1 MSKLQNI
8 KNAYDETQFAL
19 IGTAILNKDR
29 FYDLMEY
36 PDDIFTYPMS
46 NIYQAMK
53 SLNAAEMEL
62 DIYSVTNYLKHNDDK
77 FNTDFLLSIYEM
89 PTVTNYRYLLESA
102 LHERNKKL
110 VADYAKDLFARC
122 QSRDL
127 EYKQFLDEV
136 INIKDIVSEQ
146 FNKKYLPLKD
156 EMYSLH
162 TDNGLR
168 YFKTGIDKIDEKIVG
183 LFQGRFYILAASP
196 GAGKSTL
203 ARQISYR
210 KRFLFFTL
218 EMTKQ
223 EILANIIM
231 QYSGIA
237 SWKILADKLTDTEK
251 DIVVKVKKNLEDSMH
266 FTIIDDVYDVNQ
278 IITITK
284 SKHKRGEI
292 DGVIIDYI
300 QLCSGAK
307 GENQNIK
314 IGYISRSFKMLAQ
327 QLKIPVVGLSQFSRG
342 SDKEDRQPELTDLR
356 DSGSLEQDANCVI
369 FLHTKKED
377 RLKDIC
383 PVNIIVAKNRGG
395 RVGIIKDLE
404 FRKSESR
411 ITDLEHETDYSKTS
425 YIHN

>member
-1 MSKLQNI
+1 MNYTIDQ
-8 KNAYDETQFAL
+8 TQMAL
-19 IGTAILNKDR
+19 IGTAILNKDK

-53 SLNAAEMEL
+53 ALNAAEMEL
-62 DIYSVTNYLKHNDDK
+62 DLYSVTNYIKHNDDK
-77 FNTDFLLSIYEM
+77 FNTDFLLSIYEQ
-89 PTVTNYRYLLESA
+89 PTVTNYRYLLETA

-110 VADYAKDLFARC
+110 VADYAKDLYTRC
-122 QSRDL
+122 QDRSL
-127 EYKQFLDEV
+127 NYKEFLDEV
-136 INIKDIVSEQ
+136 INVKDVISEQ
-146 FNKKYLPLKD
+146 FNKKYIPLKD

-162 TDNGLR
+162 TDNGLK
-168 YFKTGIDKIDEKIVG
+168 YYKTGIETIDEKIVG

-203 ARQISYR
+203 ARQIAYK

-223 EILANIIM
+223 EILSNIIM
-231 QYSGIA
+231 QYSGIP
-237 SWKILADKLTDTEK
+237 SWKILADKLTDNEK
-251 DIVVKVKKNLEDSMH
+251 DIVVKVKKNLAESMH
-266 FTIIDDVYDVNQ
+266 FTIIDDIYDVNQ

-292 DGVIIDYI
+292 DGVIVDYI

-307 GENQNIK
+307 GDNQNIK
-314 IGYISRSFKMLAQ
+314 IGYISRQFKMLAQ

-369 FLHTKKED
+369 FLHTKKEE

-395 RVGIIKDLE
+395 RVGIIKDLV

-411 ITDLEHETDYSKTS
+411 ITDLEYETDYSKTS
-425 YIHN
+425 YVHD

>member
-1 MSKLQNI
+1 MSNYI
-8 KNAYDETQFAL
+8 IDETQMAL

-29 FYDLMEY
+29 FIDLLEY
-36 PDDIFTYPMS
+36 PEDIFTYPMS
-46 NIYQAMK
+46 NIYKAMK
-53 SLNAAEMEL
+53 SLHDSDMEL
-62 DIYSVTNYLKHNDDK
+62 DIYSITNYIKHNDDT
-77 FNTDFLLSIYEM
+77 FNTDFLLSIYQM
-89 PTVTNYRYLLESA
+89 PTVTNYKYLLETA
-102 LHERNKKL
+102 LHVRNKKL
-110 VADYAKDLFARC
+110 VSDYAKDLFSRC

-127 EYKQFLDEV
+127 EYKDFLDQV
-136 INIKDIVSEQ
+136 INIKDIISEQ
-146 FNKKYLPLKD
+146 FNKKYVPLKD

-162 TDNGLR
+162 TENGLK
-168 YFKTGIDKIDEKIVG
+168 YYKTGIDKLDEKIVG
-183 LFQGRFYILAASP
+183 LFQGRFIIIAASP

-203 ARQISYR
+203 ARQISYK

-223 EILANIIM
+223 EILANILM
-231 QYSGIA
+231 QYSGIP
-237 SWKILADKLTDTEK
+237 SWKILADLLTDQERDT
-251 DIVVKVKKNLEDSMH
+251 IVKVKKNLETTMH
-266 FTIIDDVYDVNQ
+266 FTIIDDVYDINQ
-278 IITITK
+278 IINITK

-292 DGVIIDYI
+292 DGVIIDYM

-314 IGYISRSFKMLAQ
+314 IGYISRQLKMLSG
-327 QLKIPVVGLSQFSRG
+327 QLKIPVIGLSQFSRG

-369 FLHTKKED
+369 FLHTKKEE

-395 RVGIIKDLE
+395 RVGIIKDLV
-404 FRKSESR
+404 FKKALSQ
-411 ITDLEHETDYSKTS
+411 ITELEHETNFDNMQ

>member
-1 MSKLQNI
+1 MNNNFTI
-8 KNAYDETQFAL
+8 DETQMAL

-29 FYDLMEY
+29 FIDLLEY
-36 PDDIFTYPMS
+36 PEDIFTYPMS
-46 NIYQAMK
+46 NVYKAMRQLHD
-53 SLNAAEMEL
+53 SDMEL
-62 DIYSVTNYLKHNDDK
+62 DLYSVTNYLKHNDDK

-89 PTVTNYRYLLESA
+89 PTVVNYKYLLESA
-102 LHERNKKL
+102 LHIRNKKL
-110 VADYAKDLFARC
+110 VSDYAKDLFSRC

-127 EYKQFLDEV
+127 EYKDFLDQV
-136 INIKDIVSEQ
+136 INIKDVISEQ
-146 FNKKYLPLKD
+146 FNKKYVPLKD

-162 TDNGLR
+162 TENGLK
-168 YFKTGIDKIDEKIVG
+168 YYKTGIDKLDEKIVG
-183 LFQGRFYILAASP
+183 LFQGRFIIIAASP

-203 ARQISYR
+203 ARQISYK

-231 QYSGIA
+231 QYSGIP
-237 SWKILADKLTDTEK
+237 SWKILADLLTDAERDT
-251 DIVVKVKKNLEDSMH
+251 IVKVKKNLETTMH
-266 FTIIDDVYDVNQ
+266 FTIIDDVYDINQ
-278 IITITK
+278 IINITK

-292 DGVIIDYI
+292 DGVIIDYM

-314 IGYISRSFKMLAQ
+314 IGYISRQLKMLSG
-327 QLKIPVVGLSQFSRG
+327 QLKIPVIGLSQFSRG

-369 FLHTKKED
+369 FLYTKKEE

-383 PVNIIVAKNRGG
+383 PVSIIVAKNRGG
-395 RVGIIKDLE
+395 RVGVIKDLV
-404 FRKSESR
+404 FKKALSQ
-411 ITDLEHETDYSKTS
+411 ITDLEHETNFEKMD

>member
-1 MSKLQNI
+1 MSNYI
-8 KNAYDETQFAL
+8 IDETQMAL

-29 FYDLMEY
+29 FIDLLEY
-36 PDDIFTYPMS
+36 PEDIFTYPMS
-46 NIYQAMK
+46 NIYKAMK
-53 SLNAAEMEL
+53 SLHDSDMEL
-62 DIYSVTNYLKHNDDK
+62 DIYSITNYIKHNDDT
-77 FNTDFLLSIYEM
+77 FNTDFLLSIYQM
-89 PTVTNYRYLLESA
+89 PTVTNYKYLLETA
-102 LHERNKKL
+102 LHVRNKKL
-110 VADYAKDLFARC
+110 VSDYAKDLFSRC

-127 EYKQFLDEV
+127 EYKDFLDQV
-136 INIKDIVSEQ
+136 INIKDIISEQ
-146 FNKKYLPLKD
+146 FNKKYVPLKD

-162 TDNGLR
+162 TENGLK
-168 YFKTGIDKIDEKIVG
+168 YYKTGIDKLDEKIVG
-183 LFQGRFYILAASP
+183 LFQGRFIIIAASP

-203 ARQISYR
+203 ARQISYK

-223 EILANIIM
+223 EILANILM
-231 QYSGIA
+231 QYSGIE
-237 SWKILADKLTDTEK
+237 SWRILADKLTDTEK
-251 DIVVKVKKNLEDSMH
+251 DTIVKVKKNLETTMH
-266 FTIIDDVYDVNQ
+266 FTIIDDVYDINQ
-278 IITITK
+278 IINITK

-292 DGVIIDYI
+292 DGMVLDYM

-314 IGYISRSFKMLAQ
+314 IGYISRQLKMLSG

-369 FLHTKKED
+369 FLHTKKEE

-395 RVGIIKDLE
+395 RVGIIKDLV
-404 FRKSESR
+404 FKKSLSQ
-411 ITDLEHETDYSKTS
+411 ITDLEHETNYDKMN

>member
-1 MSKLQNI
+1 MSNYTI
-8 KNAYDETQFAL
+8 DETQMAL

-29 FYDLMEY
+29 FIDLLEY
-36 PDDIFTYPMS
+36 PEDIFTYPMS
-46 NIYQAMK
+46 NIYKAMK
-53 SLNAAEMEL
+53 SLHASDMEL
-62 DIYSVTNYLKHNDDK
+62 DIYSITNYIKHNDDT
-77 FNTDFLLSIYEM
+77 FNTDFLLSIYQM
-89 PTVTNYRYLLESA
+89 PTVTNYKYLLETA
-102 LHERNKKL
+102 LHVRNKKL
-110 VADYAKDLFARC
+110 VSDYAKDLFSRC

-127 EYKQFLDEV
+127 EYKDFLDQV
-136 INIKDIVSEQ
+136 INIKDIISEQ
-146 FNKKYLPLKD
+146 FNKKYVPLKD

-162 TDNGLR
+162 TENGLK
-168 YFKTGIDKIDEKIVG
+168 YYKTGIDKLDEKIVG
-183 LFQGRFYILAASP
+183 LFQGRFIIIAASP

-203 ARQISYR
+203 ARQISYK

-223 EILANIIM
+223 EILANILM
-231 QYSGIA
+231 QYSGIE
-237 SWKILADKLTDTEK
+237 SWRILADKLTDTEK
-251 DIVVKVKKNLEDSMH
+251 DTIVKVKKNLETTMH
-266 FTIIDDVYDVNQ
+266 FTIIDDVYDINQ
-278 IITITK
+278 IINITK

-292 DGVIIDYI
+292 DGMVLDYM

-314 IGYISRSFKMLAQ
+314 IGYISRQLKMLSG
-327 QLKIPVVGLSQFSRG
+327 QLKIPVIGLSQFSRG

-369 FLHTKKED
+369 FLHTKKEE

-395 RVGIIKDLE
+395 RVGIIKDLV
-404 FRKSESR
+404 FKKSLSQ
-411 ITDLEHETDYSKTS
+411 ITDLEHETNYDKMN

>member
-1 MSKLQNI
+1 MSNYI
-8 KNAYDETQFAL
+8 IDETQMAL

-29 FYDLMEY
+29 FIDLLEY
-36 PDDIFTYPMS
+36 PEDIFTYPMS
-46 NIYQAMK
+46 NIYKAMK
-53 SLNAAEMEL
+53 SLHDSDMEL
-62 DIYSVTNYLKHNDDK
+62 DIYSITNYIKHNDDT
-77 FNTDFLLSIYEM
+77 FNTDFLLSIYQM
-89 PTVTNYRYLLESA
+89 PTVTNYKYLLETA
-102 LHERNKKL
+102 LHVRNKKL
-110 VADYAKDLFARC
+110 VSDYAKDLFSRC

-127 EYKQFLDEV
+127 EYKDFLDQV
-136 INIKDIVSEQ
+136 INIKDIISEQ
-146 FNKKYLPLKD
+146 FNKKYVPLKD

-162 TDNGLR
+162 TENGLK
-168 YFKTGIDKIDEKIVG
+168 YYKTGIDKLDEKIVG
-183 LFQGRFYILAASP
+183 LFQGRFIIIAASP

-203 ARQISYR
+203 ARQISYK

-223 EILANIIM
+223 EILANILM
-231 QYSGIA
+231 QYSGIE
-237 SWKILADKLTDTEK
+237 SWRILADKLTDTEK
-251 DIVVKVKKNLEDSMH
+251 DTIVKVKKNLETTMH
-266 FTIIDDVYDVNQ
+266 FTIIDDVYDINQ
-278 IITITK
+278 IINITK

-292 DGVIIDYI
+292 DGMVLDYM

-314 IGYISRSFKMLAQ
+314 IGYISRQLKMLSG

-369 FLHTKKED
+369 FLHTKKEE

-395 RVGIIKDLE
+395 RVGIIKDLV
-404 FRKSESR
+404 FKKSLSQ
-411 ITDLEHETDYSKTS
+411 ITDLEHETNYDKTS